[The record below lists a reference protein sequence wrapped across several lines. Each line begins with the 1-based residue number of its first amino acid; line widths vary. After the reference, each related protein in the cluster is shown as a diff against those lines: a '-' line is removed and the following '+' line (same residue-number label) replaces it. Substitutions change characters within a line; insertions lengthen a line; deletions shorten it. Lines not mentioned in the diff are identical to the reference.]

1 MPNARI
7 CPVADADLYQAVGKL
22 EGRLEQ
28 YTKSSWSRLEDLDE
42 EGRTTHMRVD
52 RLSTE
57 VAAIPKKLN
66 GSQKKMFARDAG
78 MGSVGGALIMVIMK
92 LLETV

>member
-1 MPNARI
+1 
-7 CPVADADLYQAVGKL
+7 
-22 EGRLEQ
+22 
-28 YTKSSWSRLEDLDE
+28 
-42 EGRTTHMRVD
+42 MRVD